1 MAWVMYEGYQRMGAD
16 GAMWL
21 LIGPPFAFVAAIAVQ
36 TLIQKAFPPK
46 LKAHAEGNTW
56 LKLS

>member
-1 MAWVMYEGYQRMGAD
+1 MYEGYQRMGAN